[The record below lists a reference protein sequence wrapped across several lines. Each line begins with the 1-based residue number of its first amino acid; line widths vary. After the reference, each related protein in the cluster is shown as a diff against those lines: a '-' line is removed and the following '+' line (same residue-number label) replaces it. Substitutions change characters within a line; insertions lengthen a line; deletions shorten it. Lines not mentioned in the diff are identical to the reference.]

1 MFGVVGGTYN
11 FRLKDRF
18 SGSIVCC
25 QHRQGAGTMSR
36 SYLTGEVRH
45 SRLGLVCR
53 SEVSKTVFQQLTCAS
68 ELLVSSC
75 AGGVV
80 IVGESGSK

>member
-1 MFGVVGGTYN
+1 
-11 FRLKDRF
+11 
-18 SGSIVCC
+18 
-25 QHRQGAGTMSR
+25 MSR

-75 AGGVV
+75 AVAFLWAKV
-80 IVGESGSK
+80 C